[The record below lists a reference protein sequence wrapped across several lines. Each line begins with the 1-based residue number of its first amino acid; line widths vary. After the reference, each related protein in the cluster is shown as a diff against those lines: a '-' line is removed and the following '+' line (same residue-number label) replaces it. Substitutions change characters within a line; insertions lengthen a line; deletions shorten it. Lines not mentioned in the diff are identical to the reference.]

1 MWRDD
6 SHTVSDYHVEGW
18 IATQCLI
25 TMWRDDSHTV
35 SDYHV
40 EG

>member
-6 SHTVSDYHVEGW
+6 SHTVSHYHVGGM
-18 IATQCLI
+18 ITQCLI